1 MTLDEDFRYIADW
14 IEAHDGK
21 GSPAFNPSASDRQ
34 IDEAER
40 RLAVTLPPAIRRL
53 YQFADGQPP
62 YRTGFWGSFQLVP
75 VQEMVENAEFLNGE
89 FPDGINVE
97 NEDHA
102 AMDVPPEIRAV
113 WWSRGWLPIMENG
126 GGDHV
131 CVDLD
136 PAGAGKF
143 GQLVT
148 FYHDET
154 FRPLVASGMEELLR
168 HLAERLRS
176 GECRIED
183 GMIEGAD

>member
-1 MTLDEDFRYIADW
+1 MTLDEDFRTIAAW

-21 GSPAFNPSASDRQ
+21 NAPAFNPPASDRQ
-34 IDEAER
+34 IDEAEQ
-40 RLAVTLPPAIRRL
+40 RLGVTFPPAIRRL
-53 YQFADGQPP
+53 YRSADGQPP

-75 VQEMVENAEFLNGE
+75 LQDVVDNAEFLNDE
-89 FPDGINVE
+89 FPDGVNVHD
-97 NEDHA
+97 EDHA
-102 AMDVPPEIRAV
+102 PIDVPPGIRAV

-136 PAGAGKF
+136 PAEAGTL

-148 FYHDET
+148 YYHDET
-154 FRPLVASGMEELLR
+154 YRPLLAPGMEALLR

-176 GECRIED
+176 GECRIRD
-183 GMIEGAD
+183 GMIEGAA